1 MIPTLSLSLMHRITP
16 HVCRRFNASSALTAN
31 HLSFSTDADSKFKL
45 GKVVQ
50 KIIPIIKKI
59 APIAQV
65 IFPGVAVIG
74 KVAGVAALL

>member
-1 MIPTLSLSLMHRITP
+1 MLRITP
-16 HVCRRFNASSALTAN
+16 HVSHCFNASSALAAN
-31 HLSFSTDADSKFKL
+31 HISFSTDADPKFKI

-50 KIIPIIKKI
+50 KIIPVVKKI